1 MSVLLN
7 CNTRVHSPDHI
18 IVSSIIDTVCSQTFL
33 VYKFFI
39 HDPLLDNTDDNQHTE
54 DDEDEDGD
62 NKIWFQGRFF
72 PTAITDDESCE
83 SKCSNSSSIKN
94 NMDSWGILAETG
106 ANDVDD
112 CLLCPD
118 GGYRIL
124 DLTFIRQSPPV
135 NQARKNKQYRRR
147 WTAHDL
153 VWTGG
158 NMMALATED
167 YSLPLSSSSSSSKMK
182 KKEVNRND
190 DSAHPFVNFE
200 PSKLVEGKLALELAS
215 KYFPQ
220 MVRRLQV
227 LDIME
232 DGNGGRSL
240 HDIMVLI
247 GQMQVSA
254 PAAFVASPP
263 RRGNDD

>member
-1 MSVLLN
+1 MSLN
-7 CNTRVHSPDHI
+7 CNTRVVSPDH
-18 IVSSIIDTVCSQTFL
+18 IVSSIIDTVSSQTFL

-72 PTAITDDESCE
+72 PSAITDDESRE

-124 DLTFIRQSPPV
+124 DLTFIRKSPPV
-135 NQARKNKQYRRR
+135 NQTRKNNQYRRR

>member
-1 MSVLLN
+1 M
-7 CNTRVHSPDHI
+7 
-18 IVSSIIDTVCSQTFL
+18 
-33 VYKFFI
+33 
-39 HDPLLDNTDDNQHTE
+39 
-54 DDEDEDGD
+54 
-62 NKIWFQGRFF
+62 
-72 PTAITDDESCE
+72 TDDEGCE
-83 SKCSNSSSIKN
+83 SKNNNSNSGIKN

-106 ANDVDD
+106 ENDVDD

-118 GGYRIL
+118 GGYRLL
-124 DLTFIRQSPPV
+124 DLTFIRKSPPV
-135 NQARKNKQYRRR
+135 NQTRKNNQYRRR

-158 NMMALATED
+158 NMMALTTED

-240 HDIMVLI
+240 HDIMVLV

-263 RRGNDD
+263 GWGNDD